1 MKRVLVL
8 AYHFPPR
15 GGPGVQRAVK
25 FIRYLPELG
34 FEPVVVT
41 GPAGEERSFAPGDDT
56 LATEL
61 PANLETHRVA
71 GPEPSEAEGWHG
83 RTERWLRLRSAWS
96 RWWTAGALAAGRR
109 AQGIDVILATMSPF
123 QSTTAAAALSKALGT
138 PWVADLRDPWVLDEM
153 QVYETGLHRRL
164 DMTAMRRSL
173 SSAAGIV
180 MNTPEAAASLGRA
193 FPELAERTI
202 VLPNGYDAADF
213 AAQPPQRD
221 DDAFRIVHAGY
232 LHTGLGEDH
241 RRAQILRTLF
251 GGAIGDVDILPR
263 SHVFLLEAVER
274 LLATRPEL
282 RPLVEV
288 HLVGRLTESDRRAIA
303 SDVVHTRGYLPHS
316 DCLDVVRTADLLFL
330 PMHDLAR
337 GHRARIVP
345 GKTYEYLAS
354 GRPILAAVPD
364 GDARDL
370 LSSAP
375 LTLLARPTD
384 VEAMAR
390 LIGEEVDRFRHE
402 GRRDSAD
409 RDLERFE
416 RRALTERLAALLS
429 TACADEQAL
438 VRRSSI
444 AA

>member
-25 FIRYLPELG
+25 FIRYLPEFG

-41 GPAGEERSFAPGDDT
+41 GPAEEERSFAPGDAT
-56 LATEL
+56 LAGEL
-61 PANLETHRVA
+61 PADLETYRVA
-71 GPEPSEAEGWHG
+71 GPEPPEAEGWHG
-83 RTERWLRLRSAWS
+83 RTERWLRLRSDWS
-96 RWWTAGALAAGRR
+96 RWWADGALAAGRNIP
-109 AQGIDVILATMSPF
+109 GIDVILATMSPF
-123 QSTTAAAALSKALGT
+123 QSTSAAASLSQALGV

-164 DMTAMRRSL
+164 DLAAMRRSL
-173 SSAAGIV
+173 ASTAGIV

-193 FPELAERTI
+193 FPELADRTI

-213 AAQPPQRD
+213 AAQPPTRE

-241 RRAQILRTLF
+241 RRARILRAVF
-251 GGAIGDVDILPR
+251 GGAIGDIDILPR
-263 SHVFLLEAVER
+263 SHVYLLEAVER
-274 LLATRPEL
+274 LLAARPEL
-282 RPLVEV
+282 RSFLEV

-303 SDVVHTRGYLPHS
+303 SDVVQTRGYLPHS
-316 DCLDVVRTADLLFL
+316 ECLDVVRTADLLFL
-330 PMHDLAR
+330 PMHDLVP

-354 GRPILAAVPD
+354 GRPILAAIPD

-384 VEAMAR
+384 VEALAR
-390 LIGEEVDRFRHE
+390 LIGEEVDRFRRE
-402 GRRDSAD
+402 GREASAA
-409 RDLERFE
+409 RDLGRFE
-416 RRALTERLAALLS
+416 RRALTERLSALLS
-429 TACADEQAL
+429 AACVDERAAVQ
-438 VRRSSI
+438 RSSI